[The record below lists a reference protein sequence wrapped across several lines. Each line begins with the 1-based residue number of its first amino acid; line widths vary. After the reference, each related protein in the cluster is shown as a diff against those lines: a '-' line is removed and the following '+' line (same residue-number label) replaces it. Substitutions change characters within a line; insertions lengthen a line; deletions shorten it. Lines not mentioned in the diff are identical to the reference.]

1 MVIVVLHMVEREN
14 DGDSGITRERDR
26 ERMTIIVVSHIE
38 ERKNDSDGG
47 VAHEGEGDC
56 DVTHERERQ

>member
-1 MVIVVLHMVEREN
+1 MVEREN
-14 DGDSGITRERDR
+14 DGDSGITRERDW